1 MLPHVTLVI
10 PKTLPVTHP
19 TVPGAPT
26 DVQATMPSSTSIYVS
41 WREPLG
47 GEVVTGFEVFYTP
60 VNSCPD
66 TPGGRGMVEGSRV
79 TQFTLTGL
87 QPFTNY
93 SIYVRA
99 NASQG
104 LGPPSMPA
112 VFEMT
117 RAAGKYCDMHN
128 FPCLTRDVCS
138 FLPLCPQLRLV
149 LPRMSVPLS
158 MGPPYWSGGVPQLAE
173 TGMGTPFPMWY
184 AMVLVQAPALRWRP
198 LWSPTAS
205 PS

>member
-1 MLPHVTLVI
+1 
-10 PKTLPVTHP
+10 
-19 TVPGAPT
+19 
-26 DVQATMPSSTSIYVS
+26 MPSSTSIRVS

-47 GEVVTGFEVFYTP
+47 GEVVTGFEVAYTP

-66 TPGGRGMVEGSRV
+66 TPGGRMMVEGSGV

-117 RAAGKYCDMHN
+117 QADGKHCDTHNFQHLTCDMS
-128 FPCLTRDVCS
+128 C
-138 FLPLCPQLRLV
+138 FLPLCPQLQLV
-149 LPRMSVPLS
+149 LPRMSVSLS
-158 MGPPYWSGGVPQLAE
+158 LGPPYWSGGVPQLAE
-173 TGMGTPFPMWY
+173 IGTGTPFPMWY
-184 AMVLVQAPALRWRP
+184 TMVLVQTAALRWRP
-198 LWSPTAS
+198 LRSSTTS
-205 PS
+205 LG

>member
-1 MLPHVTLVI
+1 
-10 PKTLPVTHP
+10 
-19 TVPGAPT
+19 
-26 DVQATMPSSTSIYVS
+26 MPSSTSIHVS

-66 TPGGRGMVEGSRV
+66 TPGGRRMVEGSGI

-117 RAAGKYCDMHN
+117 QAAGKHWNTHN
-128 FPCLTRDVCS
+128 FQCLTCDVSC
-138 FLPLCPQLRLV
+138 FLSLCPQLRLV
-149 LPRMSVPLS
+149 LPRMSVSLS
-158 MGPPYWSGGVPQLAE
+158 LGPPYWSGGVPQLAE
-173 TGMGTPFPMWY
+173 TGTGTPFPMWY
-184 AMVLVQAPALRWRP
+184 VMALVQAAALRWRP
-198 LWSPTAS
+198 LCSPTAS
-205 PS
+205 LG

>member
-1 MLPHVTLVI
+1 MPAV
-10 PKTLPVTHP
+10 
-19 TVPGAPT
+19 PT
-26 DVQATMPSSTSIYVS
+26 DVQATMVSSTSIHVS

-47 GEVVTGFEVFYTP
+47 GEVVTGFEVSYTP

-66 TPGGRGMVEGSRV
+66 TRGGRRMVEGRTI

-104 LGPPSMPA
+104 LGPASMPA

-117 RAAGKYCDMHN
+117 QADSKYCDTHSCDLSVSVMWCELLSLSLCVPSSDWSSPECH
-128 FPCLTRDVCS
+128 CLCH
-138 FLPLCPQLRLV
+138 
-149 LPRMSVPLS
+149 
-158 MGPPYWSGGVPQLAE
+158 
-173 TGMGTPFPMWY
+173 
-184 AMVLVQAPALRWRP
+184 
-198 LWSPTAS
+198 
-205 PS
+205 